1 MSHSSSNGGR
11 PAPPWYDPADF
22 PVQERSSEATE
33 KTLASLPT
41 RGAAAPTRQDVAVLA
56 CSVVLALFWCAAVSP
71 FALSA
76 LFGLAGGAALCAG
89 VLGFLGCALALAG
102 RRVRWTRWSRALV
115 ALTLG
120 LACVPALTADEWVR
134 ALNAPVLALSC
145 MLTYLLLSGR
155 PEGEVLGASGPV
167 RGVAAFVRAQFAHW
181 GDLAK
186 VVSARGRGGWRAIG
200 GVVVGALCALVVLA
214 CALPLLASAD
224 AAFGALVGDALGA
237 LLGADATGRVMD
249 ICRFALVL
257 PMCFSLLLGV
267 LHAQPRPA
275 EAGATRQGPRASAAS
290 VGTMMALLD
299 VVYLAF
305 VVVQSSYLFG
315 GPGALGLAGG
325 YAAYAR
331 SGFFELM
338 GVAAL
343 NLAVVLTCIWLRTGA
358 TRSRT
363 ICALELALVGST
375 AVMLVSAAWR
385 MGLYVGEYGLTR
397 LRLLTVWGM
406 VAIAFLLALVVAKVL
421 RPRTRL
427 FRAALVGVLGL
438 WLTFALAGPDAL
450 IARVN
455 VDGYLSGS
463 IERVDVD
470 YLGNLSADALGP
482 LARLARE
489 ARDPNVAAEAAQAR
503 MNVASAARLQP
514 WQTRGL

>member
-1 MSHSSSNGGR
+1 MSHSISNGGR
-11 PAPPWYDPADF
+11 PAPPWYVPADF
-22 PVQERSSEATE
+22 SAQKRAGGATE
-33 KTLASLPT
+33 KTPAPLPT
-41 RGAAAPTRQDVAVLA
+41 RSAAAPTRQDVTVLA
-56 CSVVLALFWCAAVSP
+56 CSVLLALFWCAAVSP

-89 VLGFLGCALALAG
+89 VLGFLGCALALAA
-102 RRVRWTRWSRALV
+102 RRARWTRWSRALV

-145 MLTYLLLSGR
+145 MLTYLLLSGH
-155 PEGEVLGASGPV
+155 PEGEVLGASGPM

-200 GVVVGALCALVVLA
+200 SVVVGALCALVVLA
-214 CALPLLASAD
+214 WALPLLASAD
-224 AAFGALVGDALGA
+224 AAFGALVGDALDV

-249 ICRFALVL
+249 VCRFAIVL
-257 PMCFSLLLGV
+257 PMCFSLLFGV

-275 EAGATRQGPRASAAS
+275 EAGATWRGPRASVAS
-290 VGTMMALLD
+290 VGTMLVLLD
-299 VVYLAF
+299 AVYLAF

-315 GPGALGLAGG
+315 GPGALGLVGG

-331 SGFFELM
+331 SGFFELV

-343 NLAVVLTCIWLRTGA
+343 NLAVVLTCIWSRADA
-358 TRSRT
+358 TRSRV
-363 ICALELALVGST
+363 ICTLELALVGST

-397 LRLLTVWGM
+397 LRLLTIWGM
-406 VAIAFLLALVVAKVL
+406 VAIAFLLALAVAKVL

-427 FRAALVGVLGL
+427 FSAALVGVLGL
-438 WLTFALAGPDAL
+438 WLAFALVGPDAL
-450 IARVN
+450 IAQVN
-455 VDGYLSGS
+455 VYGYLSGS

-470 YLGNLSADALGP
+470 YLGGLSADAVGP
-482 LARLARE
+482 LARLACE
-489 ARDPNVAAEAAQAR
+489 ARDPNVAAGAAQAR

>member
-1 MSHSSSNGGR
+1 MSHSISNGGR

-22 PVQERSSEATE
+22 SAQKRAGGATE
-33 KTLASLPT
+33 KTPAPLPT
-41 RGAAAPTRQDVAVLA
+41 RSATAPTRQDVAVLA
-56 CSVVLALFWCAAVSP
+56 CSVLLALFWCAAVSP

-102 RRVRWTRWSRALV
+102 RRARWTRWSRALI

-145 MLTYLLLSGR
+145 MLTYLLLSGH

-200 GVVVGALCALVVLA
+200 SVVVGALCALVVLA
-214 CALPLLASAD
+214 WALPLLASAD
-224 AAFGALVGDALGA
+224 AAFGALVGDALDV
-237 LLGADATGRVMD
+237 LLGVDATGRVMD
-249 ICRFALVL
+249 VCRFAIVL
-257 PMCFSLLLGV
+257 PMCFSLLFGV

-275 EAGATRQGPRASAAS
+275 EAGATWRGPRASVAS
-290 VGTMMALLD
+290 VGTMLALLD
-299 VVYLAF
+299 AVYLAF

-315 GPGALGLAGG
+315 GPGALGLVGG

-331 SGFFELM
+331 SGFFELV

-343 NLAVVLTCIWLRTGA
+343 NLAVVLTCIWSRADA
-358 TRSRT
+358 TRSRV
-363 ICALELALVGST
+363 ICTLELALVGST

-397 LRLLTVWGM
+397 LRLLTIWGM
-406 VAIAFLLALVVAKVL
+406 VAIAFLLALAVAKVL

-438 WLTFALAGPDAL
+438 WLAFALVGPDAL
-450 IARVN
+450 IAQVN
-455 VDGYLSGS
+455 VYGYLSGS

-470 YLGNLSADALGP
+470 YLGGLSADAVGP

-489 ARDPNVAAEAAQAR
+489 ARDPNVAAGAAQAR

>member
-1 MSHSSSNGGR
+1 MSHSISNGGR

-22 PVQERSSEATE
+22 SAQKRAGGATE
-33 KTLASLPT
+33 KTPAPLPT
-41 RGAAAPTRQDVAVLA
+41 RSATAPTRQDVAVLA
-56 CSVVLALFWCAAVSP
+56 CSVLLALFWCAAVSP

-89 VLGFLGCALALAG
+89 VLGFLGCALALAA
-102 RRVRWTRWSRALV
+102 RRARWTRWSRALV

-145 MLTYLLLSGR
+145 MLTYLLLSGH

-200 GVVVGALCALVVLA
+200 SVVVGALCALVVLA
-214 CALPLLASAD
+214 WALPLLASAD
-224 AAFGALVGDALGA
+224 AAFGALVGDALDV

-249 ICRFALVL
+249 VCRFAIVL
-257 PMCFSLLLGV
+257 PMCFSLLFGV

-275 EAGATRQGPRASAAS
+275 EAGATWRGPRASVAS
-290 VGTMMALLD
+290 VGTMLVLLD
-299 VVYLAF
+299 AVYLAF

-315 GPGALGLAGG
+315 GPGALGLVGG

-331 SGFFELM
+331 SGFFELV

-343 NLAVVLTCIWLRTGA
+343 NLAVVLICIWLRADA
-358 TRSRT
+358 TRSRV
-363 ICALELALVGST
+363 ICTLELALVGST

-397 LRLLTVWGM
+397 LRLLTIWGM
-406 VAIAFLLALVVAKVL
+406 VAIAFLLALAVAKAL

-438 WLTFALAGPDAL
+438 WLAFALVGPDAL
-450 IARVN
+450 IAQVN
-455 VDGYLSGS
+455 VYGYLSGS

-470 YLGNLSADALGP
+470 YLGGLSADAVGP
-482 LARLARE
+482 IARLACE
-489 ARDPNVAAEAAQAR
+489 ARDPNVAAGAAQAR